1 VFFDT
6 GKATIKKVSYPLLD
20 EVADVLRSNPGVELI
35 EVQGHTDDVGNDA
48 SKGIEDSRLTSQGYG
63 ETQPL
68 DRRSNEQAWAKNRRV
83 AFLIL
88 KRGTE

>member
-1 VFFDT
+1 
-6 GKATIKKVSYPLLD
+6 
-20 EVADVLRSNPGVELI
+20 
-35 EVQGHTDDVGNDA
+35 HTDERGNDA
-48 SKGIEDSRLTSQGYG
+48 YNLDLSDRRAKSVKDYLIGKGIEDSRLTSQGYG